1 MFKIFRCG
9 GKMSL
14 KWAVNGLLDDIYF
27 YAQGIPRLLIS
38 WKPENELSI
47 LKFFENNV
55 KKYPNEIAFIFKDQ
69 KITWQE
75 ADIKVSEY
83 GAFLQSQGIEKAIVL
98 RY

>member
-1 MFKIFRCG
+1 MRL
-9 GKMSL
+9 M
-14 KWAVNGLLDDIYF
+14 WAINWLVDDLYF
-27 YAQGIPRLLIS
+27 YAQGLPRLLIT

-69 KITWQE
+69 EITWLE

-83 GAFLQSQGIEKAIVL
+83 GA
-98 RY
+98 